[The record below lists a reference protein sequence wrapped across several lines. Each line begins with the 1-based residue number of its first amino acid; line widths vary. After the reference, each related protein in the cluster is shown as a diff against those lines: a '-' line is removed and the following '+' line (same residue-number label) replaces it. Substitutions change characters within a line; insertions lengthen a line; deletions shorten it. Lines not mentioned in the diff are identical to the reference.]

1 MNSKIRNVSNM
12 SILEN
17 YVSFIKARNYRNNL
31 NYITPIKE
39 FLCWLEGCGLRH
51 VKEIT
56 ATDINLYSE
65 WLHTRPCWRGEGTL
79 SDNSVKNHLLALH
92 LFFEMLLDTKVV
104 SAAYVLPAFSKRKSI
119 PREILSI
126 SEVLELKRCCENKLE
141 TSIINIAYGCG
152 LRRTEMVMLNV
163 HDVLL
168 SKGYLVVRSGKNGK
182 RREIPLTE
190 TISAEIKNYIFS
202 FRQQRVVF
210 SVPLEN
216 AFFLNSNGQRIS
228 GGSLNKMLKTICSR
242 SGNRN
247 ITAKNITLHCLR
259 HSIATHLQEAGAG
272 MEFVRDFLGH
282 TEIDTTQLYM
292 IRRRKQFKIA

>member
-1 MNSKIRNVSNM
+1 
-12 SILEN
+12 
-17 YVSFIKARNYRNNL
+17 
-31 NYITPIKE
+31 
-39 FLCWLEGCGLRH
+39 
-51 VKEIT
+51 
-56 ATDINLYSE
+56 
-65 WLHTRPCWRGEGTL
+65 
-79 SDNSVKNHLLALH
+79 
-92 LFFEMLLDTKVV
+92 
-104 SAAYVLPAFSKRKSI
+104 
-119 PREILSI
+119 
-126 SEVLELKRCCENKLE
+126 
-141 TSIINIAYGCG
+141 
-152 LRRTEMVMLNV
+152 MLNV

-168 SKGYLVVRSGKNGK
+168 SKGYLVVRSGKNDK

-190 TISAEIKNYIFS
+190 TISAEIKNYIFT

-228 GGSLNKMLKTICSR
+228 GGSLNNMLKTICSR
-242 SGNRN
+242 SGNRK

-292 IRRRKQFKIA
+292 IRRRKQIKIA